1 MMKKLFVFIL
11 MFVITTSAIADVTA
25 IVDAEST
32 TNVEKLQELSSQ
44 FSDQFQLNQ
53 NAEYERLLSI
63 TTGPQAVLNADP
75 NIKLMGM
82 DANNR
87 PVYFIL
93 HNVEA
98 AATISTDKVRP
109 EAGYGFELTGFNT
122 SNSMLGVWDGGAV
135 RASHQEFF
143 DNARVIIG
151 DGSTNI
157 SNHATHV
164 AGTMI
169 ASGVNPLAKGM
180 SYEGALTSY
189 DWSNDTAEMAT
200 AAANG
205 MLTSNHS
212 YGYIAGWYYGDQGE
226 GTGWYWFGNPDISE
240 TEDYHF
246 GQYSSISQAYDEVA
260 YNANQYLI
268 CKSAGND
275 RNDNGPTSENPE
287 HWVYVSGEWTLST
300 TIRNA
305 DGGAEGF
312 DCLENSGVSKNVLTV
327 GAIGEIP
334 NGYSSP
340 ADVVMS
346 TFSCW
351 GPTDDGRIKPDIVAN
366 GVNVYSSVATADD
379 AYDTYNGTSM
389 ATPNASGSVNLLN
402 KHYQETHGGQ
412 APFSSTMKAILIHT
426 ADEAGPEPGPDYMN
440 GWGLMNTLEAAKII
454 TADQNN
460 PGIIMDYYMGDGQSL
475 NQSVYLD
482 GSEVT
487 LTMVWNDPAGLVV
500 GGLNDP
506 TPNLRND
513 LDLRLIYDENG
524 FEYMPYVLDPAN
536 PGNAST
542 WGDNTVD
549 NVEKIWVESLP
560 AGNYTVRVTHKGTLV
575 NEVQVFTLITE
586 GTSNP
591 PITITPISDIQTVAD
606 PSLDDASPL
615 LGQYVEIEGVITF
628 EPQQLDYRSFYMA
641 DAAGPWNGIKVVLND
656 GDENNFFPGMGYGW
670 TVRAYGIVNEIN
682 GVTVL
687 EVSANQN
694 VGVINSLLD
703 MANLPDAIAYPVVS
717 FDELETADL
726 VGEQYE
732 SVLVQVANV
741 SCSQIGSLASVWPLD
756 NESFEISDGAGNNLS
771 IEAAHHYKGYFE
783 HKSVGKEY
791 LSIKGIVTF
800 DQDIYQDYSL
810 KYQILPAISYD
821 LKAVTDAGNGL
832 YTSIPYIQQV
842 RPSDGWRHTSQ
853 ENPDETYRN
862 DQSYASGNR
871 YNWEVPSEFVTVR
884 GIVTLETGIGNHAT
898 GAEKFI
904 ISDFESGVF
913 QDNTLH
919 PWGSL
924 IIYVEDASILPEIN
938 LGDEV
943 TVFGY
948 VNEYGWAMTQLLLD
962 QAICDENPN
971 AVQVISSGNPVPNP
985 LHVEMFEIR
994 NSDAIESFESM
1005 YVSIGPGVVQETGFG
1020 SVNTPFYYDDLEDNV
1035 AGIVVNADAYS
1046 MRNGAYIAPVQGTIV
1061 HNVTGYINNLSNSSN
1076 PENIY
1081 YHFRINPASADFI
1094 DSDPS
1099 GNVQPITDLTSDLND
1114 LDGDVNLYWTSAGS
1128 GDIQNLV
1135 YDDGV
1140 YDHSWYWGENATPN
1154 NEMGNRFTPA
1164 GSGRILEVSAFFR
1177 SGESAILNDVNFII
1191 SNKSESINHPGD
1203 VLYFAEGVTPLDEDW
1218 TIVDLG
1224 FEEIMVDGDFWV
1236 NIQFPTPGGPL
1247 LGVDW
1252 STPQYRRSSYAYSS
1266 DLGDRRSFGNDD
1278 LMIRAKVQLED
1289 LSVATVEFSAAGNG
1303 FSAVMPEYDPS
1314 VDVDLIGVEG
1324 ASNGLSLDA
1333 LRDFTEYIVYR
1344 DGDEI
1349 GRTSGTNYY
1358 DILESYGTYEYT
1370 VSAVYMQGESEQSE
1384 GEIVDW
1390 ETANIYYEPVP
1401 STGIPYTIAILD
1413 FTYAGQTIDGGYEI
1427 GVFDGDLCVGAILV
1441 QSLPAALTAW
1451 QEDVDMGLA
1460 GFTPGNDMR
1469 FVVYEPM
1476 EEAEFELDVEYV
1488 LGDGTFG
1495 FGIGSQVNMAV
1506 IDNMDLELEI
1516 AGGRFEMISTP
1527 IIPEVLAVDVIFG
1540 DLTNLEIVKQVD
1552 GGIYWPSTSTNTIGD
1567 IDITQAYRVFLS
1579 EDETLMISGEP
1590 IDIETEYS
1598 LTGGQWNWVGYPFL
1612 EAVDVSE
1619 ALTVIEEDLIIILND
1634 DGNVLWPSA
1643 GINTLGLL
1651 EPGVGYMVYVNDDVT
1666 FTFSDGM
1673 QGPTIASNPRDYI
1686 TSLQVLPDAPKST
1699 GLPYIVK
1706 VSLSESLMNAG
1717 GSIVELYD
1725 GRTLVGKGAVVE
1737 GRDFAVVTAWQGIP
1751 SLNLDGF
1758 TPGSEI
1764 EARVLNSANI
1774 KISSYSTGSAQYGSN
1789 ALASISLSSEDIP
1802 VEFTV
1807 GAGYPNPFNPSITV
1821 PLSLP
1826 NAGEVKFSVF
1836 NILGQVVFENS
1847 QQYVA
1852 GNHKYNFMA
1861 GSQMVSGVYFMK
1873 IEFGKNVSFNKIMLL
1888 K

>member
-1 MMKKLFVFIL
+1 MKKLIVFVL
-11 MFVITTSAIADVTA
+11 MLVITTSAIADVTA

-32 TNVEKLQELSSQ
+32 TNVEKLQELNSQ
-44 FSDQFQLNQ
+44 FSDQFQLSQ

-75 NIKLMGM
+75 NIQLMGM

-109 EAGYGFELTGFNT
+109 GAGYGYSLTGFNT
-122 SNSMLGVWDGGAV
+122 PTSMLGVWDGGAV
-135 RASHQEFF
+135 RASHQEF
-143 DNARVIIG
+143 AGGRVAIG

-157 SNHATHV
+157 RDHATHV

-169 ASGVNPLAKGM
+169 ASGFDPLAKGM

-189 DWSNDTAEMAT
+189 DWSNDTGEMAT
-200 AAANG
+200 AAAND

-212 YGYIAGWYYGDQGE
+212 YGYVAGWYYGDQGQ

-246 GQYSSISQAYDEVA
+246 GQYSSTSNAYDEVA
-260 YNANQYLI
+260 YNAPKYLI

-275 RNDNGPTSENPE
+275 RNDFGPSSEAPD
-287 HWVYVSGEWTLST
+287 HWVYVDGAWTLST
-300 TIRNA
+300 VIRGA
-305 DGGAEGF
+305 DGGSEGY

-327 GAIGEIP
+327 GAIDEIP
-334 NGYSSP
+334 EGYTSP
-340 ADVVMS
+340 DDVVMS
-346 TFSCW
+346 SFSCW

-366 GVNVYSSVATADD
+366 GVNLYSSVATTDD
-379 AYDTYNGTSM
+379 SYAIYNGTSM

-402 KHYQETHGGQ
+402 KHYQETHDGNTPYS
-412 APFSSTMKAILIHT
+412 ATMKALLIHT
-426 ADEAGPEPGPDYMN
+426 ADEAGPAEGPDYMN
-440 GWGLMNTLEAAKII
+440 GWGLMNTHEAAKVI

-460 PGIIMDYYMGDGQSL
+460 PGIMMDWFMGEGQSL

-487 LTMVWNDPAGLVV
+487 LTMVWKDPAGDVI

-506 TPNLRND
+506 TPNLKND
-513 LDLRLIYDENG
+513 LDLRLIYDEDG

-536 PGNAST
+536 PGNSAT

-549 NVEKIWVESLP
+549 NVEKIYVESLP

-575 NEVQVFTLITE
+575 NEGQEFALITE
-586 GTSNP
+586 GTSEP
-591 PITITPISDIQTVAD
+591 PSVNIPISEIQTVVD
-606 PSLDDASPL
+606 PALDDASPL
-615 LGQYVEIEGVITF
+615 VGQYVQIEGIITF
-628 EPQQLDYRSFYMA
+628 EHKQLDYRSFYMA

-656 GDENNFFPGMGYGW
+656 GQEDTYFPAMGYGW
-670 TVRAYGIVNEIN
+670 TVVAYGMVNEIN

-687 EVSANQN
+687 EVSENQN
-694 VGVINSLLD
+694 VGVLNSLLD
-703 MANLPDAIAYPVVS
+703 MANLPAAIAYPVVS
-717 FDELETADL
+717 FDQLETADL
-726 VGEQYE
+726 AGEQYE

-741 SCSQIGSLASVWPLD
+741 SCSQIGSMASVWPLE
-756 NESFEISDGAGNNLS
+756 NESFELSDGSGNNLS
-771 IEAAHHYKGYFE
+771 VQEALHFKGYIQ

-800 DQDIYQDYSL
+800 DQDIYQDYAL

-832 YTSIPYIQQV
+832 YTPIPYIQQV
-842 RPSDGWRHTSQ
+842 RPSDVWRHTNP

-871 YNWEVPSEFVTVR
+871 YNWEVPSEFVTVH
-884 GIVTLETGIGNHAT
+884 GIVTMEPGVGNHAT
-898 GAEKFI
+898 GADKFI
-904 ISDFESGVF
+904 ISDFESGTF
-913 QDNTLH
+913 SDNTQM

-924 IIYVEDASILPEIN
+924 LVYVEDASILPEIN

-943 TVFGY
+943 TVFGP

-962 QAICDENPN
+962 QEFCDENPN
-971 AVQVISSGNPVPNP
+971 AIQVISSGNPVPNS
-985 LHVEMFEIR
+985 LHVEMPDIR
-994 NSDAIESFESM
+994 NGDAIESFESM
-1005 YVSIGPGVVQETGFG
+1005 FVSIGPGIVHETDFLG
-1020 SVNTPFYYDDLEDNV
+1020 VNTPFYFDNLEDNV

-1046 MRNGAYIAPVQGTIV
+1046 MRNGAYIAPVLGTTV
-1061 HNVTGYINNLSNSSN
+1061 YDVTGWINNLPNSSN
-1076 PENIY
+1076 PEDIY
-1081 YHFRINPASADFI
+1081 YHFRINPASADGI

-1099 GNVQPITDLTSDLND
+1099 GNVQTVTDLNSELNE
-1114 LDGDVNLYWTSAGS
+1114 LDGDVNLMWTSAGS

-1140 YDHSWYWGENATPN
+1140 FESAWFWGESATPN

-1164 GSGRILEVSAFFR
+1164 GSGRILEVSAFFK
-1177 SGESAILNDVNFII
+1177 SSESAVLNDVRFVVHAG
-1191 SNKSESINHPGD
+1191 SESVHHNGELLFYSND
-1203 VLYFAEGVTPLDEDW
+1203 VTPLDEEW
-1218 TIVDLG
+1218 TILDLSSEG
-1224 FEEIMVDGDFWV
+1224 IMVEGDFWV
-1236 NIQFPTPGGPL
+1236 DIQFPTPGGPML
-1247 LGVDW
+1247 CVDR
-1252 STPQYRRSSYAYSS
+1252 SYPQYRRSFFAYVS

-1278 LMIRAKVQLED
+1278 LMIRAKIQLED
-1289 LSVATVEFSAAGNG
+1289 YSVETVEFSAGSGFGNTTLTEYN
-1303 FSAVMPEYDPS
+1303 PE
-1314 VDVDLIGVEG
+1314 VDVDLINVEG
-1324 ASNGLSLDA
+1324 GSDGLSLDA

-1349 GRTSGTNYY
+1349 GRTAGTMYY

-1390 ETANIYYEPVP
+1390 ETSNIYYDPVP
-1401 STGIPYTIAILD
+1401 STGLPYTIAILD
-1413 FTYAGQTIDGGYEI
+1413 FTYDGETIDGGYEI
-1427 GVFDGDLCVGAILV
+1427 GVFDGDLCVGAVLV
-1441 QSLPAALTAW
+1441 QSLPASLTAW
-1451 QEDVDMGLA
+1451 QEDIDMGLA

-1476 EEAEFELDVEYV
+1476 EDAEFELDVEYV

-1506 IDNMDLELEI
+1506 IDNQELELLI

-1527 IIPEVLAVDVIFG
+1527 VVPDPLAVDVIFG
-1540 DLTNLEIVKQVD
+1540 DLTTLQIVKQVD
-1552 GGIYWPSTSTNTIGD
+1552 GGVYWPATSTNTIGD
-1567 IDITQAYRVFLS
+1567 IDVTQGYRVFLS
-1579 EDETLMISGEP
+1579 EDETLSLVGET

-1612 EAVDVSE
+1612 EAVDVSD
-1619 ALTVIEEDLIIILND
+1619 ALAVIEEDLIIILND

-1643 GINTLGLL
+1643 GINTLGYL
-1651 EPGVGYMVYVNDDVT
+1651 EPGVGYMVYVNEDVT

-1673 QGPTIASNPRDYI
+1673 QGLTIASNPRDYI
-1686 TSLQVLPDAPKST
+1686 TNLQVLPDAPKST

-1737 GRDFAVVTAWQGIP
+1737 GKDFAVVTAWQGIP
-1751 SLNLDGF
+1751 SLNLSGF

-1764 EARVLNSANI
+1764 EARVLNGANI
-1774 KISSYSTGSAQYGSN
+1774 EISSYNTGSAQYGTN

-1802 VEFTV
+1802 VEFEV

-1826 NAGEVKFSVF
+1826 NAGEVKFSVY

-1852 GNHKYNFMA
+1852 GHHKYRFMA

-1873 IEFGKNVSFNKIMLL
+1873 VEFGKNVSFNKIMLL